1 MPINTRIIE
10 QILYILAVGVSAA
23 IRENKMNLCMCYYG
37 KKYMST
43 SQ

>member
-23 IRENKMNLCMCYYG
+23 IGENEINLCMCCYG
-37 KKYMST
+37 KMYMST